1 VNTQISSHGV
11 DGEEVHFV
19 MPSELELSTLVA
31 TSEIDLEK
39 HLGILPLIYGSN
51 ILDLEVFTITAVLI
65 G

>member
-1 VNTQISSHGV
+1 
-11 DGEEVHFV
+11 

-31 TSEIDLEK
+31 TSEIDLK
-39 HLGILPLIYGSN
+39 KRLGILPLIYGSN

>member
-1 VNTQISSHGV
+1 
-11 DGEEVHFV
+11 

-31 TSEIDLEK
+31 TSEIDLKK